1 LNHPPASTEAIPRLA
16 RVIPRDSHPISRS
29 KIAPEALRVLY
40 RLREAGF
47 EAFLVGGC
55 VRDLM
60 LGLEPKDFDV
70 ATDALPEQVKRLF
83 RNCRLVGRRFRLAHV
98 FFGRDIIEVATFRAS
113 GGPPIADEIDDTEED
128 ILDDAVLGDDDLDD
142 EDDEDGFDDGVPRD
156 DNGDIDGNIDPD
168 YVPPQRPAEAQPPM
182 AAATPAGGRLVDE
195 SGRILRDNVYGSIDE
210 DVWRRDFTCNALY
223 YNIADFSLWD
233 YCGGFEDVQARRLR
247 LIGDPETRYREDPV
261 RMLRAARFEAKLGLS
276 LEPATAEPIPRL
288 RELLG
293 GVPPARLFDETLKL
307 FLTGHGALSYEVLRA
322 RGLLEML
329 LPNVAEFARRH
340 PGSPPERMLL
350 RGLANTDERVRD
362 GRTVTPVFL
371 FALFLYGPVGLRIEQ
386 APRRMWHDTG
396 TILDAFDHAARAI
409 CERIAIPRRF
419 MLGVREMF
427 LMQPRLEAPR
437 GRRALRTLEHP
448 RLRAAFDLLQLRA
461 EFGMA
466 DPAIVEWWTRLQAAS
481 PVQRS
486 RMSDALPGGAS
497 GAGASGE
504 GPGEGE
510 RGDGRP
516 RGGRRRRGGRSRRG
530 GGRGGAP
537 AG

>member
-1 LNHPPASTEAIPRLA
+1 MTSHHASTEAVPRLA
-16 RVIPRDSHPISRS
+16 RIIPRDSHPISRS
-29 KIAPEALRVLY
+29 KISADALRVLY

-55 VRDLM
+55 VRDLS

-70 ATDALPEQVKRLF
+70 ATNALPEQVKRLF

-98 FFGRDIIEVATFRAS
+98 FFGREIIEVATFRAS
-113 GGPPIADEIDDTEED
+113 GAPAQGDEPVEPVEPVDDGED
-128 ILDDAVLGDDDLDD
+128 FPLGGDDAAAPDDAVT
-142 EDDEDGFDDGVPRD
+142 
-156 DNGDIDGNIDPD
+156 
-168 YVPPQRPAEAQPPM
+168 PAEA
-182 AAATPAGGRLVDE
+182 AETVLDSRDVHDFDESLERVVDE

-210 DVWRRDFTCNALY
+210 DVWRRDFTCNSLY
-223 YNIADFSLWD
+223 YNIADFSVWD

-261 RMLRAARFEAKLGLS
+261 RMLRAARFEAKLGFS
-276 LEPATAEPIPRL
+276 FDPATAEPVERL

-307 FLTGHGALSYEVLRA
+307 FLTGHGVRSYEVLRA
-322 RGLLEML
+322 HGLLEML
-329 LPNVAEFARRH
+329 LPNVAEFSRQY

-350 RGLANTDERVRD
+350 RGLADTDGRVRAD
-362 GRTVTPVFL
+362 RPVSPVFL
-371 FALFLYGPVGLRIEQ
+371 FALFMYGPIGLRIEQ

-396 TILDAFDHAARAI
+396 TILDAFDHVARAI
-409 CERIAIPRRF
+409 CQRIAIPRRF

-466 DPAIVEWWTRLQAAS
+466 DPAIVEWWGKLQAAS
-481 PVQRS
+481 PAQRAQ
-486 RMSDALPGGAS
+486 MSDSSAQEGAGPGGGGDDA
-497 GAGASGE
+497 AAGE
-504 GPGEGE
+504 G
-510 RGDGRP
+510 GDGP
-516 RGGRRRRGGRSRRG
+516 RRGRRRRGGRSRRG
-530 GGRGGAP
+530 GRGGSPGA
-537 AG
+537 